1 MKLPNIKKL
10 LTPAV
15 SPDARLKKAREAAAL
30 AGTNPGG
37 TSGSRSGG
45 GAPRSFSDYYTEVS
59 AYFTPETVSY
69 SPLDAGAISALLAKS
84 LRPVYDSAI
93 ARRRETTAAYN
104 ANLDADA
111 YARGIGSS
119 TYVTDVK
126 QRNYR
131 DESRDVETL
140 ESSYG
145 AQLAEKLYD
154 ALAAQSKQQLEV
166 DKFNAEQ
173 INNAASRAYSAAT
186 ALFNASKSS
195 GSSGAAKTA
204 DAESALPALS
214 FRKQL
219 AVNAKNTAAYEKI
232 PTVSAEDAE
241 TYWQRLSPDLRSA
254 LLNADSTDGIRVLAT
269 IEKSVGTNRFRELL
283 QEYPAAQ

>member
-1 MKLPNIKKL
+1 MLFR
-10 LTPAV
+10 
-15 SPDARLKKAREAAAL
+15 SDDRLKKAREAAAQT
-30 AGTNPGG
+30 GTNPGSG
-37 TSGSRSGG
+37 NGSRSGG
-45 GAPRSFSDYYTEVS
+45 SGAPRSFSDYYTAVA

-84 LRPVYDSAI
+84 LRPVYDNAI
-93 ARRRETTAAYN
+93 ERRRENTATYN

-154 ALAAQSKQQLEV
+154 ALAAQSKQQLEA

-173 INNAASRAYSAAT
+173 RNNAASRAYSAAT
-186 ALFNASKSS
+186 ALYNASKSS
-195 GSSGAAKTA
+195 GSSGSAKAA
-204 DAESALPALS
+204 DAESALPTLS

-219 AVNAKNTAAYEKI
+219 AVNAKNTAEYEKI
-232 PTVSAEDAE
+232 PTVSAENAE
-241 TYWQRLSPDLRSA
+241 LYWQRLSPDLRKA
-254 LLNADSTDGIRVLAT
+254 LLTAYSTDELRFLAT
-269 IEKSVGTNRFRELL
+269 I
-283 QEYPAAQ
+283 